1 MLKQGCKIH
10 PFRLYAVML
19 GIVLLCSS
27 VYAEPSGGIAGTARD
42 TTGAAIANAKVTLV
56 RSSTSATYTTTTD
69 EQGAFQF
76 IQMAPDVY
84 RLTIEAQG
92 FKRYTIKA
100 LQVLV
105 DTNTSTT
112 AVLEVGDVAETVT
125 VDSSQPMVESQ
136 QNTLSGVVES
146 KTIIN
151 MPLNARNFLDLA
163 LQTPGVTPSAAGNQ
177 VTGFNVAGARTQSNN
192 FLIDGIS
199 NVDTQTNAGISNF
212 RINDAV
218 QEFSV
223 QTSVPTA
230 EFGRGQGA
238 VVNAVTRSGSNA
250 LRGTAFEYFRNTVLD
265 DTDYFTKKAN
275 TAKAIVNRNQF
286 GGTLGGPIWKNK
298 TFFFGSY
305 EGFRQVAPTVTST
318 WVPNKAQRDSV
329 TDPISLRLLQFW
341 PTAQTTS
348 TSGTNY
354 TSNVPSSL
362 KDSTGLLRVDHA
374 LSEKDSFDG
383 HYIIYRGNQIVGGPT
398 PLSGGYTNIPAS
410 TSTEVEENHIFNP
423 AFLNV
428 IRFGYSMNATTA
440 TVHDYGFNAA
450 SIFTD
455 ANGNPLPGVVNATGN
470 NMFDS
475 GLPSITI
482 SDGTAALGTSSTY
495 PQGRISRTYELSDT
509 MTSTAI
515 HGHVIKWGEHVRRED
530 LRRYLET
537 SSRGLLTF
545 QNFSD
550 FAQGLVYTSQL
561 RTGSTLVHYRRYPS
575 DFFLQDQWKVL
586 PNLTVNYGIRYELPS
601 DIFELNDR
609 GDNLVPGQGM
619 TLFGTDLVLGINT
632 ALTGASSLTY
642 TPGTAGVTDSGVLPD
657 RNNVAPVV
665 GFAYSPDFLGTGKTV
680 IRGGFRVGYDEIFNN
695 IPANQ
700 SLDAPV
706 SLPTSQT
713 ANVTQP
719 GKFSYATAFSQNVPL
734 VSNIGK
740 QGPGTPTVGLLQF
753 YAMTQH
759 LPSSYNYAYNLSVER
774 ELSKTFSAEAD
785 YIGSVGR
792 KLGVYVDTNEPTVTA
807 NKPSVRGPLAP
818 NEQVFPYNQYGQ
830 IYTGEGIGKS
840 SYNGV
845 VAVAK
850 YRGQQGIAVQS
861 SYTLSHSLD
870 NTSAY
875 FGSTTDSLPANPRD
889 LSSEYGN
896 SGFDLRQRWDT
907 YYVVPIPMGPGHK
920 LLGQN
925 SSVSRLVAS
934 GWEVSGI
941 IVAQTGL
948 PFTTHLGSVDYSG
961 FNQFTDRPNVIGTGK
976 LKQSNGTPA
985 AAFDTTYFSKSIA
998 ANTVGTER
1006 RNQYYGPHLVDF
1018 DMSAAKTFALR
1029 DRYRFQFRADFFNLF
1044 NHTNFAN
1051 PVATVSS
1058 SSFGKITST
1067 IAGASSTSGGTTGG
1081 ARLIQFSGRL
1091 SF

>member
-1 MLKQGCKIH
+1 
-10 PFRLYAVML
+10 ML
-19 GIVLLCSS
+19 GIALLCSS

-56 RSSTSATYTTTTD
+56 RSSTSATYTTSTD
-69 EQGAFQF
+69 GQGAFQF
-76 IQMAPDVY
+76 IQMAPDIY
-84 RLTIEAQG
+84 RLTIEAPG
-92 FKRYTIKA
+92 FKRYAIKA

-105 DTNTSTT
+105 DTNTST
-112 AVLEVGDVAETVT
+112 AAILEVGDVAETVI

-163 LQTPGVTPSAAGNQ
+163 LQTPGATPSAAGNQ
-177 VTGFNVAGARTQSNN
+177 VSGFNVAGARTQSNN

-238 VVNAVTRSGSNA
+238 VVNAVTRSGTNA

-265 DTDYFTKKAN
+265 DTDYFTKKAG
-275 TAKAIVNRNQF
+275 TRKAIVNRNQF

-318 WVPNKAQRDSV
+318 WVPTSAQRAAV

-341 PTAQTTS
+341 PAAQTTS

-362 KDSTGLLRVDHA
+362 KDSTGLLRVDHT
-374 LSEKDSFDG
+374 LSEKDSLDG
-383 HYIIYRGNQIVGGPT
+383 HYIIYRGIQIVGGPT

-410 TSTEVEENHIFNP
+410 TSTEVEENHIFTP

-440 TVHDYGFNAA
+440 TVHDYGLNAA
-450 SIFTD
+450 TIFTD
-455 ANGNPLPGVVNATGN
+455 VNGNPLPGVVVATGS

-495 PQGRISRTYELSDT
+495 PQGRISRTYELADT
-509 MTSTAI
+509 MTSTVV

-537 SSRGLLTF
+537 SSRGWLTF

-550 FAQGLVYTSQL
+550 FANGLALSSQL
-561 RTGSTLVHYRRYPS
+561 RTGSTMVHYRRYPS

-586 PNLTVNYGIRYELPS
+586 PNLTINYGVRYEVPS

-632 ALTGASSLTY
+632 ALTGVSSLTY
-642 TPGTAGVTDSGVLPD
+642 TPGTKSVTNSGMSPD
-657 RNNVAPVV
+657 RNNVAPVF

-700 SLDAPV
+700 SLDAPA
-706 SLPTSQT
+706 SLPTTQT

-753 YAMTQH
+753 YAMTRN

-774 ELSKTFSAEAD
+774 ELSKTLSAEAD

-807 NKPSVRGPLAP
+807 NNPSVRGPLAP
-818 NEQVFPYNQYGQ
+818 NEQVFPYNNYGQ

-861 SYTLSHSLD
+861 SYTISHSLD

-920 LLGQN
+920 LFGQN
-925 SSVSRLVAS
+925 NATSRLVAS

-941 IVAQTGL
+941 ALVQTGL
-948 PFTTHLGSVDYSG
+948 PFTVHLGSVDYSG
-961 FNQFTDRPNVIGTGK
+961 FNQATDRPNVIGTGR
-976 LKQSNGTPA
+976 LQQNNGNPS
-985 AAFDTTYFSKSIA
+985 AAFDTTYFSKSINA
-998 ANTVGTER
+998 GTVGTER
-1006 RNQYYGPHLVDF
+1006 RNQHYGPHLVDF

-1029 DRYRFQFRADFFNLF
+1029 DRCHFQFRADFFNLF